1 MAKTKHLESVHIASP
16 NTTPTPYN
24 VTPYLNFQES
34 KTSAP
39 SSSTFHAAKVYKS
52 LQEDSSVKLSKP
64 ELQNNTFLSNL
75 SYKTSL
81 QMPNT
86 KVDKMYRSAFKR
98 NDIFGKTC
106 IIEKQKGKR
115 QVNVVNVDEDAALID
130 DVPNI
135 FTMKAQRS
143 SK

>member
-1 MAKTKHLESVHIASP
+1 MAKTKHLESVHIASQT
-16 NTTPTPYN
+16 TTPTPYN
-24 VTPYLNFQES
+24 MTPYLNFQES
-34 KTSAP
+34 KTSAS
-39 SSSTFHAAKVYKS
+39 SSSTFNAAKVYKS

-86 KVDKMYRSAFKR
+86 KVDKMYRSSFKR
-98 NDIFGKTC
+98 NDIFVKTF
-106 IIEKQKGKR
+106 ILEIQKGKSK
-115 QVNVVNVDEDAALID
+115 VSIVNVDEDAALID